1 MLIKSFSDYKK
12 AAKAMRDDVLFMAK
26 NPSSRTKCLIISGE
40 PGIGKSYNAQAVLKE
55 SGRSWTKATSITP
68 VKLYHKMWDCP
79 DGIILFEDSDALL
92 VSKGD
97 ATTVLKSAADMYQ
110 ERELEWFKSNF
121 RSVKIPNDIRGND
134 NIAKYIERIAKADK
148 KLSALYERGE
158 LFPNRFTF
166 TGQLIILTNYTLKEI
181 SDRTDSALANRATHL
196 ELIMNRD
203 GAFDVIKH
211 AEEIL
216 GQESD
221 PKNLRTAIDFLTD
234 SKTVDYCRL
243 YKKQPSLRSINKVL
257 DEIAKGEPLNEFI
270 LDKCLETPTHDEA

>member
-1 MLIKSFSDYKK
+1 MLIKSFSDYKN

-40 PGIGKSYNAQAVLKE
+40 PGIGKSYNAKSVLRE
-55 SGRSWTKATSITP
+55 SGRSWDKATSITP
-68 VKLYHKMWDCP
+68 IKLYQKMWDCP

-121 RSVKIPNDIRGND
+121 KSVKIPHDIHGNN
-134 NIAKYIERIAKADK
+134 NIANYIARIAKTDK

-166 TGQLIILTNYTLKEI
+166 TGQLIILTNLTLKEI
-181 SDRTDSALANRATHL
+181 SDRTDSALANRAIHL
-196 ELIMNRD
+196 ELLMNLE
-203 GAFDVIKH
+203 GALDVIKH
-211 AEEIL
+211 AEEII
-216 GQESD
+216 GQDSD

-234 SKTVDYCRL
+234 SNTVDYCRV
-243 YKKQPSLRSINKVL
+243 YRKQPSFRSINKIL
-257 DEIAKGEPLNEFI
+257 DGIAKGEPLNEFL
-270 LDKCLETPTHDEA
+270 LDKCLETPTFDEV